1 MTQHRS
7 KLDDDKKSK
16 FDNDDKTKLFVLSGH
31 TLANFVHHLGPVHTI
46 AKLKKKTIL
55 SNKFIWKK

>member
-7 KLDDDKKSK
+7 KMDDDKKSK

-46 AKLKKKTIL
+46 AKLKKKYCETN
-55 SNKFIWKK
+55 SFEKK